1 MLEVVNITKT
11 FPGVKALNQVNMSFY
26 PSKVNAIL
34 GENGA
39 GKSTLLNI
47 LSGIYTDYEGD
58 VLIDGNKCVFKN
70 TTDSKNAGIAIIHQE
85 LNLFSNLSICDNIF
99 LGQEL
104 KTSLGLL
111 DYRRMNTICKGLLD
125 QVQIDRD
132 PSCLVEN
139 LKIGEQQLVE
149 IARALYS
156 KASII
161 LMDEPT
167 SALSDVE
174 IENLHGLI
182 AKWKEEGKTIIYISH
197 KMEELFKVSDT
208 FSVLRDGNSIA
219 SGMMSE
225 ITSRELIRHMVGRDV
240 VVKRRNRERTSK
252 EVVLDF
258 EGKFKL
264 HRGEILGFYGLMGA
278 GRTELMEELFGVA
291 KKPISITIE
300 GKKVAIKSPRDA
312 IKNGIGFVTED
323 RKTEGLIMDRDL
335 VFNISLPSLKDFELL
350 NAQKELE
357 FTQKNIQGLDVKTP
371 SLEMLCGNLSGGNQ
385 QKVILGKWLSTHPK
399 ILILD
404 EPTRGIDINA
414 KNQIYNLIYDMA
426 EKGLSILFVSSELPE
441 ILALSDR
448 VIVMNEGCIRGEFEG
463 ATTNEQEL
471 MQAALPKRIIHD

>member
-1 MLEVVNITKT
+1 MLEVVNITKS

-26 PSKVNAIL
+26 SSKVNAIL

-47 LSGIYTDYEGD
+47 LSGIYTDYEGAI
-58 VLIDGNKCVFKN
+58 LIDGNKCVFQN
-70 TTDSKNAGIAIIHQE
+70 TTDSKNAGIAIIRQE

-111 DYRRMNTICKGLLD
+111 DYRRMNAICSGLLD

-156 KASII
+156 NASII

-219 SGMMSE
+219 SGKMSE
-225 ITSRELIRHMVGRDV
+225 ITSGELIRHMVGRDV
-240 VVKRRNRERTSK
+240 IVKRRNRELTSK
-252 EVVLDF
+252 DVVLDV

-278 GRTELMEELFGVA
+278 GRTELMEELFGVT
-291 KKPISITIE
+291 KKSISMTIE
-300 GKKVAIKSPRDA
+300 GEKVAIRSPRDA

-335 VFNISLPSLKDFELL
+335 VFNISLPNLKDFELL
-350 NAQKELE
+350 NATKEREL
-357 FTQKNIQGLDVKTP
+357 TQKNIQGLDVKTP

-414 KNQIYNLIYDMA
+414 KNQIYHLIYDMA

-441 ILALSDR
+441 IVALSDR
-448 VIVMNEGCIRGEFEG
+448 VIVMNEGKISGEFDG

>member
-300 GKKVAIKSPRDA
+300 GEKVAIKSPRDA

-350 NAQKELE
+350 NAQKERE